1 MRRRGG
7 GRKGAVC
14 TVAQSSGV
22 IFYKITLLHNHSHSS
37 HTRTPI
43 VGLCAALNIK
53 QLIRSYLY

>member
-37 HTRTPI
+37 HTPI